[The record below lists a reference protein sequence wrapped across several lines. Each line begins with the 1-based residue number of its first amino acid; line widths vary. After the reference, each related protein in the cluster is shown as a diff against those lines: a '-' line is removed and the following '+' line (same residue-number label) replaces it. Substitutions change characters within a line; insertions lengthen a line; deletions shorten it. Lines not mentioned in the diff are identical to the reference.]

1 MGPGS
6 MERDSRSLVAQGN
19 LSEAVFIVQ
28 AELMGTR
35 PVGLDHEWVRAFRK
49 PRTQHATCSED
60 WTQRREP
67 PAGAWKV
74 LFVRKSQVSGSGSQG
89 VPSGAG

>member
-19 LSEAVFIVQ
+19 LSEAAFIAQ
-28 AELMGTR
+28 TELMGTR
-35 PVGLDHEWVRAFRK
+35 PVGLDHEWVGAFRK
-49 PRTQHATCSED
+49 PRTRHATRSED
-60 WTQRREP
+60 WTQQGP

-74 LFVRKSQVSGSGSQG
+74 LLVRTSQVSGSGPQG
-89 VPSGAG
+89 VPSGTG

>member
-6 MERDSRSLVAQGN
+6 LEQDSRSLVAQGD
-19 LSEAVFIVQ
+19 LSEAAFIAQ
-28 AELMGTR
+28 AELMGTW
-35 PVGLDHEWVRAFRK
+35 PLGLDHEWVRAFRK

-60 WTQRREP
+60 WTQHRAP

-74 LFVRKSQVSGSGSQG
+74 LFVRTSQVSGRGPQG
-89 VPSGAG
+89 VPSGTG